1 MNPYTPPATLAQ
13 SIMHSSPLLS
23 ELVVVREWLHDSAP
37 SPAGLDPG
45 ATNGYWRFTRNA
57 VLQGKRTG
65 KTGAGLVEELD
76 PDAVNRDEVD
86 EKGLAPDDAVSTV
99 SIPSLTEA
107 TINASNM
114 RFFPMHPGRFYDI
127 LPPYTSPSEFQ
138 Y

>member
-1 MNPYTPPATLAQ
+1 M
-13 SIMHSSPLLS
+13 
-23 ELVVVREWLHDSAP
+23 REWLHDSAP

-99 SIPSLTEA
+99 SIPLLAEA
-107 TINASNM
+107 TTCASTT
-114 RFFPMHPGRFYDI
+114 RFSPLYPSRFYDI
-127 LPPYTSPSEFQ
+127 LLPYTSSFEFR